1 MKLHQS
7 ILLVAMFGFST
18 AAFALP
24 KQILIVRHGE
34 KPLVGDEG
42 IHLSERGQQRAQAL
56 AEFFVSHPEM
66 NNNGMAVA
74 VYAASPK
81 LPTGSVRAYETIAPT
96 AVRLGL
102 VVDNGFKSGEED
114 AIAKDILSNRAFDGK
129 TVIIC
134 WVRDELPLLGTALGV
149 ESKLSWPSSVFDRV
163 WKITY
168 DSRGVASLKTVQQRL
183 LPGDQ

>member
-7 ILLVAMFGFST
+7 ILMAAVIAFST
-18 AAFALP
+18 AALALP

-34 KPLVGDEG
+34 KPTVGDEG
-42 IHLSERGQQRAQAL
+42 IHLSERGIQRANAL

-66 NNNGMAVA
+66 NDNGMAVA

-81 LPTGSVRAYETIAPT
+81 LPTGSVRAFETISPT
-96 AVRLGL
+96 AARLGL
-102 VVDNGFKSGEED
+102 SVDNGFKSGEED
-114 AIAKDILSNRAFDGK
+114 AIAKDILSNPAFDNK

-149 ESKLSWPSSVFDRV
+149 DSKLSWPSSVFDRV
-163 WKITY
+163 WKINY
-168 DSRGVASLKTVQQRL
+168 DSEGVASLKTVQQRL